1 MTVFKMYYDGVTFKM
16 SKVHTTV
23 MVMVFLQK
31 AGPCVLFEMKSTSH
45 GWNMCVST
53 SLYLL
58 NIIFYDQLIGYI
70 ISVCNC

>member
-1 MTVFKMYYDGVTFKM
+1 MYYDDVTFKM
-16 SKVHTTV
+16 SKVHTTGTV
-23 MVMVFLQK
+23 IMFLQK
-31 AGPCVLFEMKSTSH
+31 TWPLVLFKMEST
-45 GWNMCVST
+45 GRGCNKYVST